1 MRKLLMT
8 VAMAAVCLL
17 VQAQETLN
25 RAPVAVK
32 TSKGVLVSWRSLSGD
47 GDLGFNVYRDGVR
60 LNAEPITTK
69 TNYLDTDGVAGATYR
84 IESAYG
90 ETAETK
96 AWDNMYTTLKIN
108 RPPATKDASGALT
121 GRYRPDEISIGDVD
135 ADGEFELVVK
145 WLPDNQRDS
154 GKDGKAS
161 PTYLSCHKMDGTQL
175 WRICLGH
182 NIRSGNHTMTFL
194 VYDFDGDGKAEMICR
209 TAAGSTDGN
218 GKYVS
223 EAGDASIQATD
234 NTKTY
239 QNSKGFV
246 TGGEEFL
253 TVFNGETGA
262 AMHTIW
268 YRPNRGFGD
277 SGAALIGSEWGDT
290 YGNRSER
297 FNAAVA
303 YLDGS
308 RPTAILQRGYYTR
321 CYVWAVDWNG
331 SELTTRWL
339 HRGTAKDK
347 WDVVDGTGTVVAS
360 GTGKSSYGQ
369 GVHGISVGDVN
380 GDGLDDICTGSAT
393 IGADGQLLCSTGY
406 GHGDAIHLADLVPDR
421 PGLEIMMPH
430 EESPFGYDVHDA
442 TTGEVLAYATS
453 SKDNG
458 RGLACDFV
466 PSHKGSEFW
475 SSADNNMYACEDG
488 KQIASSKPDN
498 NFRIYWTGD
507 PFDQTFDGR
516 YDTGSEMCSP
526 RIRAW
531 NTSSKGIVTVQ
542 EFAEYGQPQTSN
554 TTKAT
559 PCLQADLLG
568 DWREELIM
576 WQYESDWSSPTC
588 TLMIFSTPQET
599 EYKVPCLLED
609 HQYRMA
615 VAWQNASYNQPPH
628 LSYSLAESLGIDRAT
643 YKTNVTSTAP
653 DATPV
658 EPASGGEETVK
669 IPAADKGTV
678 VGTCYTAGENGELT
692 ASEKDGYIKMRTGNN
707 GNTITITVNE
717 GYVVTGIYIEG
728 YSNNTSTAADRSI
741 TMTGVYVDGS
751 TNSEIASSVVFPG
764 GTAGQNPV
772 SANVTGFEASKNIVL
787 KFDNSNIVSS
797 EEDSAGKNKQ
807 LFAKIVLTYKKADA
821 SGISSVKTWQET
833 SGQTFDLQGRRVDRM
848 SRGIYIKD
856 GRKILK

>member
-1 MRKLLMT
+1 MM

-69 TNYLDTDGVAGATYR
+69 TNYLDADGMAGATYR

-135 ADGEFELVVK
+135 ADGEFELIVK

-175 WRICLGH
+175 WRLCLGH

-277 SGAALIGSEWGDT
+277 SGAASLSNSWGDS
-290 YGNRSER
+290 YSGRAER

-308 RPTAILQRGYYTR
+308 RPTAILQRGYYTQ
-321 CYVWAVDWNG
+321 CYIWAVDWNG
-331 SELTTRWL
+331 SELSTRWL

-347 WDVVDGTGTVVAS
+347 WDVIDGTGTVVAS

-369 GVHGISVGDVN
+369 GVHGISIGDVN

-488 KQIASSKPDN
+488 KQIASSKPDT

-516 YDTGSEMCSP
+516 YDSGSDMCSP

-559 PCLQADLLG
+559 PCLQADFLG

-669 IPAADKGTV
+669 IPATDKGTI

-821 SGISSVKTWQET
+821 SGISSVNTWQET
-833 SGQTFDLQGRRVDRM
+833 SGQTFDLQGRRIDRM
-848 SRGIYIKD
+848 NRGIYIKD

>member
-1 MRKLLMT
+1 MT

-69 TNYLDTDGVAGATYR
+69 TNYLDADGVAGATYR

-135 ADGEFELVVK
+135 ADGEFELIVK

-175 WRICLGH
+175 WRLCLGH

-239 QNSKGFV
+239 QNSKGYV

-277 SGAALIGSEWGDT
+277 SGAASIGSEWGDN

-331 SELTTRWL
+331 SELSTRWL

-475 SSADNNMYACEDG
+475 SSADNNMYACEDS
-488 KQIASSKPDN
+488 KQIASSKPDT

-516 YDTGSEMCSP
+516 YDSGSDMCSP

-559 PCLQADLLG
+559 PCLQADFLG

-658 EPASGGEETVK
+658 EPATGGEETVK
-669 IPAADKGTV
+669 IPAADKGTI

-741 TMTGVYVDGS
+741 TMTGVYVDGF

-821 SGISSVKTWQET
+821 SGISSVKTWHET

>member
-1 MRKLLMT
+1 M
-8 VAMAAVCLL
+8 
-17 VQAQETLN
+17 
-25 RAPVAVK
+25 
-32 TSKGVLVSWRSLSGD
+32 
-47 GDLGFNVYRDGVR
+47 
-60 LNAEPITTK
+60 
-69 TNYLDTDGVAGATYR
+69 
-84 IESAYG
+84 
-90 ETAETK
+90 
-96 AWDNMYTTLKIN
+96 
-108 RPPATKDASGALT
+108 PP
-121 GRYRPDEISIGDVD
+121 
-135 ADGEFELVVK
+135 
-145 WLPDNQRDS
+145 
-154 GKDGKAS
+154 
-161 PTYLSCHKMDGTQL
+161 
-175 WRICLGH
+175 
-182 NIRSGNHTMTFL
+182 
-194 VYDFDGDGKAEMICR
+194 
-209 TAAGSTDGN
+209 
-218 GKYVS
+218 
-223 EAGDASIQATD
+223 
-234 NTKTY
+234 
-239 QNSKGFV
+239 
-246 TGGEEFL
+246 
-253 TVFNGETGA
+253 
-262 AMHTIW
+262 
-268 YRPNRGFGD
+268 
-277 SGAALIGSEWGDT
+277 
-290 YGNRSER
+290 
-297 FNAAVA
+297 
-303 YLDGS
+303 
-308 RPTAILQRGYYTR
+308 
-321 CYVWAVDWNG
+321 
-331 SELTTRWL
+331 WL
-339 HRGTAKDK
+339 HRGTTKDK
-347 WDVVDGTGTVVAS
+347 WDVIDGTGTVVAS

-466 PSHKGSEFW
+466 PS
-475 SSADNNMYACEDG
+475 
-488 KQIASSKPDN
+488 QSSKPDT

-542 EFAEYGQPQTSN
+542 EFADYGQPQTSN

-559 PCLQADLLG
+559 PCLQADFLG

-576 WQYESDWSSPTC
+576 WQYEGDWSSPTC

-669 IPAADKGTV
+669 IPAADKGIV

>member
-1 MRKLLMT
+1 MT

-69 TNYLDTDGVAGATYR
+69 TNYLDADGVAGATYR

-135 ADGEFELVVK
+135 ADGEFELIVK

-277 SGAALIGSEWGDT
+277 SGATSIGSEWGDT

-331 SELTTRWL
+331 SELSTRWL

-347 WDVVDGTGTVVAS
+347 WDVIDGTGTVVAS

-369 GVHGISVGDVN
+369 GVHGISIGDVN

-488 KQIASSKPDN
+488 KQIASSKPDT

-559 PCLQADLLG
+559 PCLQADFLG

-669 IPAADKGTV
+669 IPAADKGTI

>member
-1 MRKLLMT
+1 MT

-69 TNYLDTDGVAGATYR
+69 TNYLDADGVAGATYR

-239 QNSKGFV
+239 QNSKGYV

-268 YRPNRGFGD
+268 YRPNRGLGD
-277 SGAALIGSEWGDT
+277 SGASSTIDKAWGDT
-290 YGNRSER
+290 YGNRCER

-308 RPTAILQRGYYTR
+308 RPTAILQRGYYSL
-321 CYVWAVDWNG
+321 CYIWAVDWNG
-331 SELTTRWL
+331 SELSTRWL

-347 WDVVDGTGTVVAS
+347 WDVIDGTGTVVAS

-369 GVHGISVGDVN
+369 GVHGISIGDVN
-380 GDGLDDICTGSAT
+380 GDGRDDICTGGAT

-488 KQIASSKPDN
+488 KQIASSKPDT

-516 YDTGSEMCSP
+516 YDSGSEMCSP

-559 PCLQADLLG
+559 PCLQADFLG

-669 IPAADKGTV
+669 IPAADKGTI

-707 GNTITITVNE
+707 GSTITITVNE

-833 SGQTFDLQGRRVDRM
+833 SGQTFDLQGRRVERM

-856 GRKILK
+856 GRKVLK

>member
-1 MRKLLMT
+1 MT

-69 TNYLDTDGVAGATYR
+69 TNYLDADGVAGATYR

-175 WRICLGH
+175 WRLCLGH

-239 QNSKGFV
+239 QNSKGYV

-268 YRPNRGFGD
+268 YRPNRGLGD
-277 SGAALIGSEWGDT
+277 SGASSTIDKAWGDT
-290 YGNRSER
+290 YGNRCER

-308 RPTAILQRGYYTR
+308 RPTAILQRGYYSL
-321 CYVWAVDWNG
+321 CYIWAVDWNG
-331 SELTTRWL
+331 TELSTRWL

-369 GVHGISVGDVN
+369 GVHGISIGDVN
-380 GDGLDDICTGSAT
+380 GDGLDDICTGGAT

-488 KQIASSKPDN
+488 KQIASSKPDT

-516 YDTGSEMCSP
+516 YDSGSEMCSP

-559 PCLQADLLG
+559 PCLQADFLG

-658 EPASGGEETVK
+658 EPATGGEESVK
-669 IPAADKGTV
+669 IPAADKGTI

-833 SGQTFDLQGRRVDRM
+833 SGQTFDLQGRRVERM
-848 SRGIYIKD
+848 SRGIYIKE
-856 GRKILK
+856 GRKVLK

>member
-69 TNYLDTDGVAGATYR
+69 TNYLDADGVAGATYR

-135 ADGEFELVVK
+135 ADGEFELIVK

-277 SGAALIGSEWGDT
+277 SGATSIGSEWGDT

-331 SELTTRWL
+331 SELSTRWL

-347 WDVVDGTGTVVAS
+347 WDVIDGTGTVVAS

-369 GVHGISVGDVN
+369 GVHGISIGDVN

-488 KQIASSKPDN
+488 KQIASSKPDT

-559 PCLQADLLG
+559 PCLQADFLG

-669 IPAADKGTV
+669 IPAADKGTI